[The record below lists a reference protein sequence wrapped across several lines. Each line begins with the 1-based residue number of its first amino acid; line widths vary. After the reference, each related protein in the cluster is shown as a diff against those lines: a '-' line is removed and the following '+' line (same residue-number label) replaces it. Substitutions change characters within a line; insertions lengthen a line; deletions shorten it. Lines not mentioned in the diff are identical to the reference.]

1 MPAGRKP
8 SADKSYSD
16 ATDDL
21 LAPFDALFAS
31 DLGAAVESAVENVE
45 LEGEKPVRKRATT
58 KGKRRRA
65 RTMALPV
72 LVVDETF
79 LMPHMSIPYP
89 LEDEESSMVIERALR
104 MNPRQVL
111 VLVERMV
118 EPQIPDPDASD
129 EGDEVGWT
137 PGAEE

>member
-8 SADKSYSD
+8 SADKSHSD

-31 DLGAAVESAVENVE
+31 DLGAAVESAVENAE

-118 EPQIPDPDASD
+118 EP
-129 EGDEVGWT
+129 
-137 PGAEE
+137 